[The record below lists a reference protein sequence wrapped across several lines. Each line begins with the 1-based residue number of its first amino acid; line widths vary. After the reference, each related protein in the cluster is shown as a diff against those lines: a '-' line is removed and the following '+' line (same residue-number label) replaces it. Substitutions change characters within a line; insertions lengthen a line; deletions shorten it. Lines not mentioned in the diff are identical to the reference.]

1 MNIMQIPAGLLRDS
15 AALLV
20 PREKEIFGD
29 SYEEIP
35 LSSVR
40 VCFSK
45 KVRLSN
51 NNTASVSAGTLYF
64 DCKRSAPADTVFGTD
79 MKLIIGGER
88 YRIAEAKA
96 VKTGKDVHHWEIAF
110 V

>member
-1 MNIMQIPAGLLRDS
+1 MNIMQIPARLLRDS
-15 AALLV
+15 AVLLV
-20 PREKEIFGD
+20 PKEKDIFGD

-35 LSSVR
+35 LKNVR

-51 NNTASVSAGTLYF
+51 NNTVSASAGTLYF
-64 DCKRSAPADTVFGTD
+64 DCRNSSPTGTVFTTE
-79 MKLIIGGER
+79 MKLAIGEER
-88 YRIAEAKA
+88 FRIAEAKA
-96 VKTGKDVHHWEIAF
+96 VKAEKEVHHWELAF

>member
-1 MNIMQIPAGLLRDS
+1 MNILQIPARLLQDS
-15 AALLV
+15 AVLLV
-20 PREKEIFGD
+20 PGEKEVFGD

-35 LSSVR
+35 LNNVR
-40 VCFSK
+40 ICFSK

-51 NNTASVSAGTLYF
+51 NNTVSVSAGTLYF
-64 DCKRSAPADTVFGTD
+64 DCKRSAPADTLFTTE
-79 MKLIIGGER
+79 MKLMIGGER

-96 VKTGKDVHHWEIAF
+96 VKAEKELHHWELAF